1 MTNPY
6 RSLPAVDRLMA
17 DPRVGDLTRRLGHEP
32 VTTLARA
39 MLDGERRRITE
50 RAGAAAA
57 FGELVDELLRRGAD
71 LERSLL
77 PVINATGVLVHTN
90 LGRAPLARSAVE
102 AMRAATEGYSTLE
115 YAVATGE
122 RGSRQAHASGL
133 LCRVTGAESGLVVNN
148 NAAALLLALAALC
161 SRREAVIARGQLV
174 EIGGGFRIPDVMRQ
188 SGASLVEVGTTN
200 RTHIADYEAALGPE
214 TGAIV
219 RVHSSNFKVVGF
231 TAEASVQG
239 LGELARRS
247 GVRLIDDVGSGA
259 LLDTRDYGL
268 AAEPLVQDSVRAG
281 ADVVL
286 FSGDK
291 LLGGPQAGIAV
302 GRADAIGAM
311 ASHPLARAVRIDKA
325 SLAALIATL
334 EHYQRGDAQ
343 SEIPIWQMLS
353 IPAEELERRAGGWA
367 SACGTHGQTI
377 SGHSTVGGGSLP
389 GQELSTTLCAVS
401 PPAGA
406 ADLLAER
413 LRSGAQPIVGRIQ
426 GGLFLLDPRTVPPSA
441 DEQVAA
447 ALAGVLGNP
456 ELGRARGQSGDTGT
470 SPLAA
475 SGEGSPAGR

>member
-353 IPAEELERRAGGWA
+353 ISGRGAGAASRRVGQRLRDPRPDHQRTFDGGRRIASGARALDHALRRLSARRRSRPAGRAAPLRGSADRRAHPGRALPARPPDGPPVGGRAGG
-367 SACGTHGQTI
+367 
-377 SGHSTVGGGSLP
+377 SGPGGGARQPRIGARARTVGRYRDVAPGSL
-389 GQELSTTLCAVS
+389 G
-401 PPAGA
+401 
-406 ADLLAER
+406 
-413 LRSGAQPIVGRIQ
+413 
-426 GGLFLLDPRTVPPSA
+426 
-441 DEQVAA
+441 
-447 ALAGVLGNP
+447 
-456 ELGRARGQSGDTGT
+456 
-470 SPLAA
+470 
-475 SGEGSPAGR
+475 